1 MFFFSLCY
9 LFLAAQNCLWEGASG
24 AVRMASN
31 WELKWGVG
39 ELAHFIRVFVIRPLH
54 WEKVRPCRAVAAR
67 SCVTKI
73 YANGPLHMLIPH
85 IYIKVN
91 RLLHCFLT
99 PASIHDYLFRFLCK
113 TPYKHGAGI
122 FVNVSVG
129 LFPVAAQGSHNCG
142 WGLRHKR
149 PHKEQGKPSL
159 QCCNVPWL
167 LNSPLELS
175 PCYWQSALLMH
186 Q

>member
-1 MFFFSLCY
+1 MC
-9 LFLAAQNCLWEGASG
+9 
-24 AVRMASN
+24 
-31 WELKWGVG
+31 
-39 ELAHFIRVFVIRPLH
+39 
-54 WEKVRPCRAVAAR
+54 PCRAVAAR

-73 YANGPLHMLIPH
+73 YANGLQHMLIPH

-113 TPYKHGAGI
+113 TAYKHGAGI

-129 LFPVAAQGSHNCG
+129 LFPVAAQGSYNCG

-149 PHKEQGKPSL
+149 PPKEQGKPSL
-159 QCCNVPWL
+159 ERCNVPWL
-167 LNSPLELS
+167 LNSPLDLS
-175 PCYWQSALLMH
+175 PCYWESALLTH
-186 Q
+186 QYSLLVIGTDPHVMVDRNCSTPQRQFLFLIIIIKH